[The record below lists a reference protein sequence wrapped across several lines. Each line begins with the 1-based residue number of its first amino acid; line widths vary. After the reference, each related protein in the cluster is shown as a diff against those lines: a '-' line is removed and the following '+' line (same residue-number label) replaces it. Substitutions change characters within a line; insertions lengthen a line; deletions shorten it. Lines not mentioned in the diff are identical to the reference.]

1 MREVITSIESAGAE
15 LVVLDSA
22 PIGPVGDTI
31 DLARNVDAA
40 IVVVRS
46 RSARIDQV
54 EQAVSDVRDTQTPVL
69 GLVLNGVSGADD
81 GYGYG
86 AGKYGYGYGAT
97 GTARAATN

>member
-1 MREVITSIESAGAE
+1 
-15 LVVLDSA
+15 
-22 PIGPVGDTI
+22 
-31 DLARNVDAA
+31 
-40 IVVVRS
+40 
-46 RSARIDQV
+46 
-54 EQAVSDVRDTQTPVL
+54 VL